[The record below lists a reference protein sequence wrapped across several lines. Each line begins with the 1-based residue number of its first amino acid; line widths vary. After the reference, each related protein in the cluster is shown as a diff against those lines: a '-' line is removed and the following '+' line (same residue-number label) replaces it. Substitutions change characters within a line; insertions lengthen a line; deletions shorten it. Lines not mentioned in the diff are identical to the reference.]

1 MSLNQLAR
9 RYLAFENIDKGAF
22 QRQAR
27 VLQSMW
33 REQHGYPIGEQRGRR
48 MSRPLGSRLAMP
60 WAQET
65 LANYLS
71 ETVREVVR
79 REVLDEDRSRGKLF
93 ARPRIFDDLLSSQPM
108 AFNLFGELQQDLAL
122 ATSVFKRLTNK
133 RIFEVTAIEFEYS
146 PGRGDTRYTGDR
158 SAFDVFMTYLT
169 PGGEPG
175 FGGIEVKY
183 HENLIGKAARH
194 RARYD
199 EVAAQM
205 GCFRS
210 ERMHLLRE
218 QPLQQIWRDHL
229 LAGSLV
235 GAEDFAD
242 GFFGF
247 LYPQRNEF
255 CSRAVGEY
263 LETLSDQD
271 TFMAWTLEDVC
282 TSIASDIQQ
291 GWIVAFQDRYLDF
304 EKIARAL
311 ADGV

>member
-1 MSLNQLAR
+1 MSLNQLSK
-9 RYLAFENIDKGAF
+9 RYLAFETIDKGAF

-33 REQHGYPIGEQRGRR
+33 REQRGYPIGEQRGRGV
-48 MSRPLGSRLAMP
+48 SRLLGSRLAMP

-65 LANYLS
+65 LANYFT
-71 ETVREVVR
+71 ETIRDVVR
-79 REVLDEDRSRGKLF
+79 QEVLNQDKSKGKLF

-122 ATSVFKRLTNK
+122 ATTVFKGLTND
-133 RIFEVTAIEFEYS
+133 RIREVTGIEFEYS
-146 PGRGDTRYTGDR
+146 PGRGDVQYTGDR
-158 SAFDVFMTYLT
+158 SAFDVFVTYLT
-169 PGGEPG
+169 LDGKSG
-175 FGGIEVKY
+175 FAGIEVKY
-183 HENLIGKAARH
+183 HENLMGKTARH

-210 ERMHLLRE
+210 ERLHLLRG

-229 LAGSLV
+229 LAGSLL

-247 LYPQRNEF
+247 LYPQRNDF
-255 CSRAVGEY
+255 CSQAIGEY
-263 LETLSDQD
+263 LKCLSEQD
-271 TFMAWTLEDVC
+271 TFVAWTIEDVC
-282 TSIASDIQQ
+282 NTIKSHLKQS
-291 GWIVAFQDRYLDF
+291 WIVEFQDRYLDF

-311 ADGV
+311 QGEG